1 MSSSTLDRIEKEIE
15 MMEVLWTEHRFEARY
30 QSTIIFAEE
39 VFQLLSNPNM
49 SKKITHTGIRKALNL
64 SKGIGINKRH
74 DDMNFLFS

>member
-49 SKKITHTGIRKALNL
+49 SKKITQTGIRKALNL
-64 SKGIGINKRH
+64 RALASIK
-74 DDMNFLFS
+74 DMMI